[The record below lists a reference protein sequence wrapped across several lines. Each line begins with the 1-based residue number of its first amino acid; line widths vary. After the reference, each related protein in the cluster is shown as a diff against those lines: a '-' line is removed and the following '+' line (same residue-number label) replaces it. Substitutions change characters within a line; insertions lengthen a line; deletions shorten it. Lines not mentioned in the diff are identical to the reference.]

1 MKLIAL
7 LALSTTAFAGKAIVA
22 PTTEPEPRGYFQLDG
37 AVGDHVWSGR
47 TKFGII
53 SPLSGIGLLAD
64 KGGKW
69 QLRLGL
75 DYERFEFDRSLAL
88 PSRLQRASGVV
99 ALEYRAGRQVAVLI
113 EARPGVYFEND
124 IGSNAWN
131 CPVLFGVGIPIN
143 DGFALAVAVRYNPFA
158 ENQVIGGPGFVW
170 KINDRLTFVAVPP
183 EPRLTWAATDALDL
197 WLGGEI
203 AGGVFR
209 TDTNTLVDYSD
220 YRAGIGATW
229 RQGPWTLEAGA
240 GVSFEQEWDFHQLGT
255 TVSADKTA
263 PFFKLALRTDW

>member
-7 LALSTTAFAGKAIVA
+7 LALSTTAFAGKAIID
-22 PTTEPEPRGYFQLDG
+22 PPKEPEPRGYFQLES
-37 AVGDHVWSGR
+37 AVGDDVFGGR
-47 TKFGII
+47 ARFGII
-53 SPLSGIGLLAD
+53 RPLPGIGLLAD

-69 QLRLGL
+69 QFRLGL
-75 DYERFEFDRSLAL
+75 DYERFEFSRTLAL

-99 ALEYRAGRQVAVLI
+99 ALEYRVGKQIGVLL

-124 IGSNAWN
+124 IASNAWN
-131 CPVLFGVGIPIN
+131 CPVLFGIGIPMN
-143 DGFALAVAVRYNPFA
+143 DRFALALAARYNPFA
-158 ENQVIGGPGFVW
+158 ENQIIGGPGFIW
-170 KINDRLTFVAVPP
+170 KINDRLTLAAVPP
-183 EPRLTWAATDALDL
+183 EPRLTWAASDTLDL

-209 TDTNTLVDYSD
+209 TDRDTLVDYSD

-229 RQGPWTLEAGA
+229 RQGAWTLEAGA

-255 TVSADKTA
+255 TISADEAA
-263 PFFKLALRTDW
+263 PYFKLSLRSDW